1 MIQKIIQILFDRKQF
16 FIYAFIGASGAL
28 LDYLA
33 FLVMMQFLP
42 IHYLVINFISTTM
55 GIANNFFLNARF
67 NFKIRD
73 NMLRRFVS
81 FYAIGML
88 GLVVA
93 SGMLYGLIDLL
104 AFPPAIAKLL
114 SIVVIVLLQYQLNKR
129 ISFKNSQSS

>member
-33 FLVMMQFLP
+33 FLVMRQFLP

>member
-1 MIQKIIQILFDRKQF
+1 MIKKIIQILFDRKQF
-16 FIYAFIGASGAL
+16 FIYALIGASGAL

-42 IHYLVINFISTTM
+42 IHYLFINFISTTM

-104 AFPPAIAKLL
+104 AFPPALAKLL

>member
-1 MIQKIIQILFDRKQF
+1 MIQKIIQIIFDRKQF
-16 FIYAFIGASGAL
+16 FIYALIGASGAL

-73 NMLRRFVS
+73 NMMRRFVS

-88 GLVVA
+88 GLVVT

-129 ISFKNSQSS
+129 ISFKSPQSS